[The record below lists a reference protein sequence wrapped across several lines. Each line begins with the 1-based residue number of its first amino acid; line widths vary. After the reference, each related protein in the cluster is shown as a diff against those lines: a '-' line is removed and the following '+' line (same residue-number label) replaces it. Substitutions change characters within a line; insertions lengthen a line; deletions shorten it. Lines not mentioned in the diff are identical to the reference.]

1 MTTRFTLSAL
11 APVALLALAIANPV
25 SARDRSIDVQGLLV
39 KDDLSG
45 EQMERRVLKSGI
57 RNASRYRILTA
68 MYVLRAPTVDFWE
81 DSIGPALEDAM
92 DSDRPVEALRSTILG
107 LEEYLV
113 AGPDD
118 AGVRINWKTP
128 GARGQG
134 FANYV
139 APVVIGPDGGLTSHK
154 DANKAKVVTGWFVD
168 EADDAPVIEAVGLK
182 STPDVWTG
190 GPPRMPKLSSLPDR
204 GEGIWVKYKGR
215 SEDDPGEDMER
226 SIRSVE
232 RLAERDY
239 IAADRAIGWPREGGE
254 YMKDTLTSARYR
266 TRAPDLNPGEAVD
279 RLRNEEVADWEW
291 ETKKVKHPTRYGIS
305 TITVNA
311 ETEQGEEVGEVFGF
325 VVFYTPLI
333 VDFDSAH
340 LYVGTSPEFFAGAV
354 QKGEIPFFEY
364 EGEPRFYLGH
374 LDRWV
379 SGEALEAKERP
390 ISRRLIEKT
399 ADRWARDMSGND
411 ARGLMSLA
419 KTPNHWPLRLVPSD
433 DDDDRGYKVLAHKD
447 DLVSWWRRFER
458 SLRPDDMDWFEPVYT
473 LAYTGEAA
481 SVDIGVLFGGETR
494 ELDLG
499 YVVADEGGGA
509 ETEAL
514 AARES
519 AGLSDKDRARI
530 EQEKAKEDKAR
541 KEAEA
546 ERAEEKRLAEERRRK
561 EEERL
566 AEEERLREEAR
577 IAQANAPI
585 DVRLLDVGIGSVD
598 EKKPYLATR
607 AGRNV
612 PIKVKYEVEGKT
624 DGHKVQI
631 VAQAYDRS
639 GNPIKDFVAK
649 GSSTTPKVGENE
661 TTTYLKVPSSYTAA
675 AQQGS
680 YRVLTRLELDGVP
693 LRGEREEFVH
703 LGKPLQLK
711 RIELDPEV
719 VLPGEEAILLMDL
732 EVGGWS
738 IDADVNLDVSIKYT
752 VGGEEKTDTFA
763 MTRPIGFHELEV
775 DLDVP
780 DGLPPG
786 DGAYIVTVAHES
798 GEKAEA
804 AGTLR
809 VFAKEVVDSDE
820 EGGRRGRRR
829 RVAVEDNEELEAL
842 AAKAEDDDDDR
853 DVVRRSDRYE
863 DDEEMFDFEAE
874 DELEEVE
881 EERRA
886 KAEAKKR
893 KQEEER
899 RRREEAEREREEEER
914 RQAEAERR
922 REEDDRRQAKADE
935 DRRKKKAADDARKQK
950 EDDDRRQAE
959 DDERREQEEA
969 DRRKAKKAKDE
980 EPADEELDLDDEDLD
995 LDEALAEDE
1004 PAEEERPPK
1013 KKEEPEEA
1021 GPAFDWDN
1029 LPDTVFF
1036 EDEEEEVLMWAE
1048 ADGVGIVRIYGE
1060 DALDRMGTFYAAFQ
1074 KAFGDGAP
1082 AWLWVCY
1089 EGDHKPHLSFD
1100 RYSNKDAEWVT
1111 VHQSPARFTSSSE
1124 KKQALDLM
1132 KAVFEG
1138 FIPERKK
1145 KVRFGKL

>member
-1 MTTRFTLSAL
+1 MTTRSALRAL
-11 APVALLALAIANPV
+11 APIAVLALAIANPV
-25 SARDRSIDVQGLLV
+25 SARDRSIDLQGLLV

-45 EQMERRVLKSGI
+45 EKMERRVLKSGI
-57 RNASRYRILTA
+57 KNASRYRILSA

-81 DSIGPALEDAM
+81 DSIGPALEDAI

-107 LEEYLV
+107 LEEYLI

-118 AGVRINWKTP
+118 AGVRINWKSP
-128 GARGQG
+128 GGRGQG
-134 FANYV
+134 FANFV
-139 APVVIGPDGGLTSHK
+139 APVVIGPDAGLTSHK

-168 EADDAPVIEAVGLK
+168 EADDSPVIEAVGLK

-204 GEGIWVKYKGR
+204 GEGLWVKYKGR

-232 RLAERDY
+232 RLSERDY

-254 YMKDTLTSARYR
+254 YIKDTLTSARYR
-266 TRAPDLNPGEAVD
+266 TRAADLDPGEAVD
-279 RLRNEEVADWEW
+279 RLRSEDVEDWEW

-305 TITVNA
+305 TLSVNA

-340 LYVGTSPEFFAGAV
+340 LYVGTSPEFFATAV
-354 QKGEIPFFEY
+354 QKGEVPFFEY

-379 SGEALEAKERP
+379 SGEALEAQERP
-390 ISRRLIEKT
+390 ISRRIIEKT
-399 ADRWARDMSGND
+399 ADRWVRDMNGND
-411 ARGLMSLA
+411 ARAVMGLA
-419 KTPNHWPLRLVPSD
+419 KTPNHWPLRVVSND
-433 DDDDRGYKVLAHKD
+433 DDDGRAFKVMAHKD

-458 SLRPDDMDWFEPVYT
+458 SLRPDDLEWFEPVYT
-473 LAYTGEAA
+473 LSYSAEAA

-494 ELDLG
+494 ELDLD
-499 YVVADEGGGA
+499 YVVADEPDQGS
-509 ETEAL
+509 EAL

-519 AGLSDKDRARI
+519 AGLSDKDRARV
-530 EQEKAKEDKAR
+530 EEEKRKEDEAR
-541 KEAEA
+541 KQADA
-546 ERAEEKRLAEERRRK
+546 ERAEEKRLADERRRK

-585 DVRLLDVGIGSVD
+585 DVRLLDVGIGTAD
-598 EKKPYLATR
+598 AKKPYLATR

-624 DGHKVQI
+624 EGHKVQV

-639 GNPIKDFVAK
+639 GNPIKDFVVK
-649 GSSTTPKVGENE
+649 SSSTTPKIGENE

-675 AQQGS
+675 AQLGS

-738 IDADVNLDVSIKYT
+738 IDADVPLDVSVKYT

-798 GEKAEA
+798 GQKAEA

-820 EGGRRGRRR
+820 GGGRRGRRR
-829 RVAVEDNEELEAL
+829 RVAVEEDDELEAL
-842 AAKAEDDDDDR
+842 AAKAGDDDDDR

-863 DDEEMFDFEAE
+863 EEEEFFDFEAE

-881 EERRA
+881 EERRE
-886 KAEAKKR
+886 KAEAKRR
-893 KQEEER
+893 KKEEEQ

-914 RQAEAERR
+914 RRAAAERE
-922 REEDDRRQAKADE
+922 REEEERRQAKAE
-935 DRRKKKAADDARKQK
+935 DDKRKKKAADEKRKAE
-950 EDDDRRQAE
+950 EDERRKAE
-959 DDERREQEEA
+959 EDERREKEEA
-969 DRRKAKKAKDE
+969 DRRKAEKKKKAEEPEDE
-980 EPADEELDLDDEDLD
+980 EMDLDDEDLE
-995 LDEALAEDE
+995 LDEALAEDDEE
-1004 PAEEERPPK
+1004 PREEREEK
-1013 KKEEPEEA
+1013 RAEPEEA
-1021 GPAFDWDN
+1021 APPFDWDN

-1100 RYSNKDAEWVT
+1100 RYSNKDGEWIT
-1111 VHQSPARFTSSSE
+1111 VHQSAARFTSSGE